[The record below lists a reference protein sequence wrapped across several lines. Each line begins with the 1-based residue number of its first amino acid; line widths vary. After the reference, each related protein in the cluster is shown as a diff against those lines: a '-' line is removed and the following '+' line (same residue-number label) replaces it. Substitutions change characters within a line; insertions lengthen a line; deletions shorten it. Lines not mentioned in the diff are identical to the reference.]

1 MGQILIYASLYISF
15 VTIKI
20 NNFLED
26 SFIMEYYFL
35 STGE

>member
-1 MGQILIYASLYISF
+1 MGQILIYASMYISF

-20 NNFLED
+20 NNFLY